1 MFESILYKLDF
12 VGISPQLL
20 IFKNERYKSILSLF
34 ISIVIIFTSII
45 FAILSLI
52 DNFKYQ
58 TPTVIYSKANDLE
71 ANRIINIK
79 DSFLIFQL
87 VDASNKLKIN
97 NSIAYFEGEYK
108 VSYDNGTYDSITLE
122 IENCEIGKNIDIKY
136 KDYID
141 SKYKYDREVSDYYC
155 INFNRKNLPL
165 FYLPNVGYSYYDIN
179 IVKNNQI
186 DFPSERIQSLIVSEN
201 DLIDHYNKKKPITGN
216 TIYYFTSSF
225 SSTEFTNIMYY
236 FQYIKYESDDGF
248 FYEKSKKYDGISFSD
263 IMFYKSIKQ
272 NYNLNNNTNKDNI
285 IGSIVIEVNQSNFDN
300 YKRSYKKIQ
309 ALLAEIMSVISLLF
323 QIGGQISIFLCDKKM
338 SKDIIFNLIND
349 DIESNIKK
357 RFSLPNAKIN
367 ILNTENNNINLLNER
382 KTNLT
387 SFKNSY
393 NFNIEKS
400 CESKLNKE
408 NIIKNFRLDSE
419 QNNNQNYI
427 NELNKEINYL
437 HIIKSLFC
445 FNDKKTKLIDLCHN
459 IVIEDISIERIFE
472 RFCNLEKAYHLLSDM
487 KNKKLF
493 NENRKLDEINKYIN
507 EIYYEEKNQ
516 KVKNIIQK

>member
-1 MFESILYKLDF
+1 
-12 VGISPQLL
+12 
-20 IFKNERYKSILSLF
+20 
-34 ISIVIIFTSII
+34 
-45 FAILSLI
+45 
-52 DNFKYQ
+52 
-58 TPTVIYSKANDLE
+58 
-71 ANRIINIK
+71 
-79 DSFLIFQL
+79 
-87 VDASNKLKIN
+87 
-97 NSIAYFEGEYK
+97 
-108 VSYDNGTYDSITLE
+108 
-122 IENCEIGKNIDIKY
+122 
-136 KDYID
+136 
-141 SKYKYDREVSDYYC
+141 
-155 INFNRKNLPL
+155 
-165 FYLPNVGYSYYDIN
+165 
-179 IVKNNQI
+179 
-186 DFPSERIQSLIVSEN
+186 
-201 DLIDHYNKKKPITGN
+201 
-216 TIYYFTSSF
+216 
-225 SSTEFTNIMYY
+225 MYY
-236 FQYIKYESDDGF
+236 FQYIKYESDEGF

-263 IMFYKSIKQ
+263 ITFYKSIKQ